1 MSPHLHF
8 IELEVQAIWDA
19 FEDAECDEF
28 QVDPRR
34 AGLAAALRK
43 ASKYITNLTVTGS
56 SFDFANGMRE
66 GTDRAATYLTT
77 AADRLHPRPVPTYKG
92 KPTISLTKEELIEAM
107 AEQAA
112 VIRQLSRAVD
122 KALNPPTKPL
132 PGSGLN
138 PFPPEHDDWGAI
150 KPGN

>member
-1 MSPHLHF
+1 MSFHLHF

-19 FEDAECDEF
+19 FELAECDEF

-34 AGLAAALRK
+34 AGLADALRQ
-43 ASKYITNLTVTGS
+43 ASKHITNFTFTGG
-56 SFDFANGMRE
+56 SFDFVNGMRE
-66 GTDRAATYLTT
+66 GADRVATYLTT

-92 KPTISLTKEELIEAM
+92 KPASSLTKEELIEAM

-112 VIRQLSRAVD
+112 VIRRLSREAN

-138 PFPPEHDDWGAI
+138 SFPPEHDDWGAI
-150 KPGN
+150 RPGD